1 MRVHVFKGPLGVLG
15 SAGPKLLAMRHRPT
29 LLALV
34 LTLCARAAAPAGEC
48 DVCVGV
54 LEEIDAI
61 ARELAAAASRRRPA
75 EADFSAALSTYCSFE
90 RDQSGSGASALRL
103 DTTEQ
108 RMCYV
113 LLPLRELTARMGALG
128 KSVARKCAE
137 LGRENPETC
146 ALRCSAAGAEDSVRL
161 ATPMTAADVVVDG
174 PSRAMGGARGAS
186 PAGAGGAKG
195 PPRPPRGVI
204 YE

>member
-1 MRVHVFKGPLGVLG
+1 MELPDLSVNCSHMTRL
-15 SAGPKLLAMRHRPT
+15 RPG
-29 LLALV
+29 LSSALV
-34 LTLCARAAAPAGEC
+34 LALCARAAVPAGEC
-48 DVCVGV
+48 EVCVGV

-61 ARELAAAASRRRPA
+61 AKELATAASRRRPA

-90 RDQSGSGASALRL
+90 RDQSGSGVSALRL

-137 LGRENPETC
+137 LGRQNPETC
-146 ALRCSAAGAEDSVRL
+146 ALRRSAAGAEDSVRL